1 MTTIPSD
8 ILPHLWLLLIMP
20 GYCVLAALIRRGS
33 RP

>member
-1 MTTIPSD
+1 MTTIPSE

-20 GYCVLAALIRRGS
+20 GYCVLAALIRREV

>member
-1 MTTIPSD
+1 MTSILND

-20 GYCVLAALIRRGS
+20 GYCVLAALIRRWG